1 MTRALGYVVPPLDP
15 ISGSAI
21 MLEVLPFEI
30 RVAGLL
36 ALGQNYPNPHNGE
49 TTVPFELST
58 AADVRLEILDLL
70 GRKVAGVMRKGRSA
84 GHQSINLNLV
94 GLGLPPGDYVYQLE
108 ATTQTTVHRQSKLM
122 STE

>member
-1 MTRALGYVVPPLDP
+1 MTEALSYAVSPLAP

-21 MLEVLPFEI
+21 MPENLPFKAW
-30 RVAGLL
+30 VAGLL

-49 TTVPFELST
+49 TTVPFELSA

-70 GRKVAGVMRKGRSA
+70 GRKVAGVVRKGRSA
-84 GHQSINLNLV
+84 GHQSIKLNLA

-108 ATTQTTVHRQSKLM
+108 AATRTTVYRQSKLM